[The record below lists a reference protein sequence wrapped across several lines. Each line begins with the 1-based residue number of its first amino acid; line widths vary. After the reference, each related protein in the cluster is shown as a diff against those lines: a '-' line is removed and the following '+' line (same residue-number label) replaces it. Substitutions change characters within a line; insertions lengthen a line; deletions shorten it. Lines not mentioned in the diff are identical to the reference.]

1 VLALA
6 ATPVRAAPLPGRAPS
21 VALAELGVALL
32 RLNLW
37 SFGWP
42 LSLALAALA
51 LVLDPTRRDLAL
63 GLALGG
69 LALRTLLDP
78 HGTGALFGPTA
89 LLPALPI
96 LGALSARA
104 IDRARAYA
112 GAWPLTVCVACLLV
126 AGASFWRVVALG
138 VASVQ
143 ARHADV
149 AAAVRAEGIER
160 AVIAYDPLEVDYVPP
175 WLTIADPL
183 IFLPDGTPAVTWQAA
198 RKDHHAYRFY
208 PVYHLPARAHGLIS
222 PLD

>member
-1 VLALA
+1 V
-6 ATPVRAAPLPGRAPS
+6 PGRAPS

-42 LSLALAALA
+42 LSLAPAALA
-51 LVLDPTRRDLAL
+51 LVLGPTRRDLVL

-78 HGTGALFGPTA
+78 HGAGALYGPTA

-112 GAWPLTVCVACLLV
+112 GAWPLTICVACLLV

-138 VASVQ
+138 VATEQ

-149 AAAVRAEGIER
+149 LAAVRAEGATR
-160 AVIAYDPLEVDYVPP
+160 AVITYDPLEVDYVPP
-175 WLTIADPL
+175 ALSLADPL
-183 IFLPDGTPAVTWQAA
+183 IFLPDGSSAAAWQAA
-198 RKDHHAYRFY
+198 HKDRRAYRFY
-208 PVYHLPARAHGLIS
+208 PFYFLPARPHGVIS